1 MAPLG
6 NTLLGAIVFFTR
18 VGLSCETLAT
28 IAGIPFPK
36 LWKKYLSLISN
47 VFSLNRLFYTFQT
60 FQSLFPSTITKLQTI

>member
-18 VGLSCETLAT
+18 VGLSCEILAT

-36 LWKKYLSLISN
+36 LLKNMSLISH
-47 VFSLNRLFYTFQT
+47 VFPYIPYYTLLRGFKVY
-60 FQSLFPSTITKLQTI
+60 FLQQ